1 MIRKFETRY
10 RQTKINK
17 RHYNHLYSS
26 GQAYKNVFHVWGI
39 VKVQNW
45 LKGIA
50 NTRAYFCSL
59 KLPEIMA
66 FTGFY
71 FIHYAWYPGIFL
83 SKHMNNE
90 PCVWCKGLFVFY
102 GNYVL

>member
-39 VKVQNW
+39 VKVAE
-45 LKGIA
+45 LVIRYRKH
-50 NTRAYFCSL
+50 RAYF
-59 KLPEIMA
+59 A
-66 FTGFY
+66 
-71 FIHYAWYPGIFL
+71 
-83 SKHMNNE
+83 
-90 PCVWCKGLFVFY
+90 V
-102 GNYVL
+102 